1 MFIVHGRKVRRK
13 PLGLVADYCCFC
25 CRCRPFA
32 AVHVIEVSHLYG
44 VSIGGDRPLATEITC
59 RDCGGL
65 FARDRRAYRR
75 AADREPADF
84 AELVAETNP
93 ELLEFAARAEER
105 FASLAS
111 LPPDARR
118 RMLRDAIAATAYLVQ
133 RQSVSDT
140 RQSLCAVL
148 ALVAMILGTV
158 AAYFLFIDVPIRWAY
173 AAGPLAAALVA
184 IPASVWMYATQTTW
198 AASRYGLPLIGRA
211 AALLLPPPEDIDAA
225 LAELRAAK
233 HPTARWYRAP
243 AIVRAALKQA
253 PADRRS

>member
-1 MFIVHGRKVRRK
+1 MLIVHGRKVHRK
-13 PLGLVADYCCFC
+13 PLGVVADSCCFC
-25 CRCRPFA
+25 CRCRAFD

-44 VSIGGDRPLATEITC
+44 VSIGGDRVLATEITC
-59 RDCGGL
+59 RACGGL

-84 AELVAETNP
+84 GELVAETNP
-93 ELLEFAARAEER
+93 PLLEFAAQAEAR
-105 FASLAS
+105 FLGLAA
-111 LPPDARR
+111 LAPDARR
-118 RMLRDAIAATAYLVQ
+118 RMLRDAVAGTAYLVQ
-133 RQSVSDT
+133 RRSVSDT

-173 AAGPLAAALVA
+173 AAGPLAAAAIA
-184 IPASVWMYATQTTW
+184 IPAAVWMYATQTTW

-211 AALLLPPPEDIDAA
+211 AALLRTSPEDIDAV

-233 HPTARWYRAP
+233 HPTARMYRA
-243 AIVRAALKQA
+243 ASIVRAALKHA
-253 PADRRS
+253 PEEG